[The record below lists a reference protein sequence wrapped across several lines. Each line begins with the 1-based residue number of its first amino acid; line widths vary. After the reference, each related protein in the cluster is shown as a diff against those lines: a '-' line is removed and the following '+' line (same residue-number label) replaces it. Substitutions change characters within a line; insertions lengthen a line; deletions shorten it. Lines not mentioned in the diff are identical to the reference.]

1 MKVKAALPAKE
12 NQQDGLT
19 TFSKAYFLWRNFNAS
34 ALLNSKYLFGVVRV
48 LLYSIIEFLCPQ
60 KDVI

>member
-1 MKVKAALPAKE
+1 MVQRYVDLGPTKSRPW
-12 NQQDGLT
+12 
-19 TFSKAYFLWRNFNAS
+19 F
-34 ALLNSKYLFGVVRV
+34 KYLFGVVRV

>member
-1 MKVKAALPAKE
+1 ML
-12 NQQDGLT
+12 
-19 TFSKAYFLWRNFNAS
+19 NAS
-34 ALLNSKYLFGVVRV
+34 YPIVDFAFNICQTQDTQLSKYLFGVVRV